1 MRGALS
7 PPSPPFLGG
16 PRTGC
21 LPHPCRETLPALRGL
36 LLVTWVFPQEDQRA
50 AAFPG
55 EADPPSPFGPCTAE
69 GPAVLPARVWSV
81 KQGLRKAFQLLRCP
95 TRQQQRADQ
104 ASRAPT
110 CSRCFGNTA
119 PTPACRALAS
129 ALSPP
134 QHRRKPQRQMQEVPP
149 SLKEQAGSVY
159 PPEQDQAGL
168 WLEDAGTS
176 VEPTTRKRPG
186 LWRERCRQTARLH
199 LPHAPHTL
207 IQPKRGQSTPLVG
220 GDGCCPGPGFLGGP
234 DDHTGTCCSLPGGTE
249 GLRGTG

>member
-1 MRGALS
+1 MHGALS

-36 LLVTWVFPQEDQRA
+36 LFVTWVFPQEDQRA

-55 EADPPSPFGPCTAE
+55 EADPPSPFSPCTAE

-149 SLKEQAGSVY
+149 SLKEQAGSVC

-168 WLEDAGTS
+168 WAGGRRDIPRAHDEKAAWPLAREMSSDSEAPFATCS
-176 VEPTTRKRPG
+176 SHPYSTRVWTEHSPG
-186 LWRERCRQTARLH
+186 RGTRM
-199 LPHAPHTL
+199 LPRTWL
-207 IQPKRGQSTPLVG
+207 SR
-220 GDGCCPGPGFLGGP
+220 GPG
-234 DDHTGTCCSLPGGTE
+234 
-249 GLRGTG
+249 